1 MYNKKVLIVDD
12 ELSVR
17 HLLFEIVRKAGYE
30 PHTAENGVE
39 AIEAVRS
46 LLPAVVLMDIK
57 MPVMGGME
65 AFEIIHQEHPQI
77 AVIFMTA
84 YGTLDTVV
92 EAMGHGAFDYFVK
105 PSDIGEVRI
114 LLERA
119 FQMRRLRAEV
129 AHLRNEVQEK
139 YQLNNIIGKSAVM
152 QTVCKTIGRVA
163 PTNATVLI
171 TGESGC
177 GKELVAKTIHNN
189 SLHREGPFI
198 KINCGALPEGLMES
212 ELFGYERGAF
222 TGAVARKPGRFELA
236 HKGTIFLDEVGE
248 LPLSLQV
255 KLLRVLQEHEFERVG
270 GTATIAVDVRII
282 AATNRDLEAMVAQG
296 TFREDLYYRLKV
308 VPIKV
313 PLLRERKEDIPL
325 FIDYYVRRFS
335 VEAHREVP
343 GITPDAMKLLLE
355 YHWPGNVRELAN
367 VMERAII
374 MSDGVISA
382 RDLPSL
388 SPVSEEPP
396 LLVREEGTLKE
407 ILHQVEKQVIANA
420 LSANKGNRV
429 KTAQALDMSRRALI
443 YKIEEYGLCKVV
455 DEKADVLK
463 LE

>member
-1 MYNKKVLIVDD
+1 MHNKKVLIVDD

-39 AIEAVRS
+39 AIETVRA
-46 LLPAVVLMDIK
+46 LVPAVVLMDIK

-65 AFEIIHQEHPQI
+65 AFEIIHQEYPQI

-84 YGTLDTVV
+84 YGTLNTVV
-92 EAMGHGAFDYFVK
+92 EAMGQGAFDYFVK

-171 TGESGC
+171 TGASGC

-189 SLHREGPFI
+189 SLHRDGPFI

-296 TFREDLYYRLKV
+296 AFREDLYYRLKV

-343 GITPDAMKLLLE
+343 CITPDAMKVLLE

-382 RDLPSL
+382 HDLPSL
-388 SPVSEEPP
+388 SPASEEPP

-420 LSANKGNRV
+420 LLANKGNRV

-443 YKIEEYGLCKVV
+443 YKIEEYGLSKVV
-455 DEKADVLK
+455 DEKVDVLK

>member
-1 MYNKKVLIVDD
+1 MNNKKVLIVDD

-17 HLLFEIVRKAGYE
+17 HLLFEVVRKAGYE
-30 PHTAENGVE
+30 PHVAENGQ
-39 AIEAVRS
+39 EAVETVHS

-65 AFEIIHQEHPQI
+65 AFEIIHQEHPEI

-84 YGTLDTVV
+84 YGTLNTVV
-92 EAMGHGAFDYFVK
+92 EAMGRGAFDYFVK

-119 FQMRRLRAEV
+119 FQLRRLRAEV

-152 QTVCKTIGRVA
+152 QAVCKTIGRVA

-189 SLHREGPFI
+189 SLRKDGPFV

-236 HKGTIFLDEVGE
+236 DKGTIFLDEIGE
-248 LPLSLQV
+248 LPLALQV

-270 GTATIAVDVRII
+270 GTSTITVDVRII
-282 AATNRDLEAMVAQG
+282 AATNRDLEAMVAKG
-296 TFREDLYYRLKV
+296 TFRQDLYYRLKV

-313 PLLRERKEDIPL
+313 PLLRERREDIPL
-325 FIDYYVRRFS
+325 FIDYYVRRFAL
-335 VEAHREVP
+335 EAHRDIP
-343 GITPDAMKLLLE
+343 GITPAAMKLLLD

-382 RDLPSL
+382 NDLPTL
-388 SPVSEEPP
+388 STGSEKPRTVLQEQ
-396 LLVREEGTLKE
+396 GTLKE
-407 ILHQVEKQVIANA
+407 ILRSMEKQVIANA
-420 LSANKGNRV
+420 LRENKGNRV

-443 YKIEEYGLCKVV
+443 YKIEEYGLG
-455 DEKADVLK
+455 KAVKEDGDGLK